1 VADEIK
7 ATREA
12 RMAAPE
18 KYFAPDIVPLPVQAM
33 DIFIPSISKEKAAST
48 TLTFMHL

>member
-1 VADEIK
+1 
-7 ATREA
+7 
-12 RMAAPE
+12 
-18 KYFAPDIVPLPVQAM
+18 VQAM